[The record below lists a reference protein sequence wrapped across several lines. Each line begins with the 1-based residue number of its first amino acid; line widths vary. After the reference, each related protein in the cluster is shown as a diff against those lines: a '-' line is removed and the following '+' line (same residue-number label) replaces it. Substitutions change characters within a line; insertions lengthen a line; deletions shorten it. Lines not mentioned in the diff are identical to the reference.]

1 MSLAA
6 FIALMGNSLIP
17 EDLLFGRLSMCF
29 LIIAGVTGG
38 SLNATSDSRIPGST

>member
-6 FIALMGNSLIP
+6 LISLMVNSLIP

-38 SLNATSDSRIPGST
+38 SLNATSDSQIAGST